1 MSAGSEENPSPN
13 PVLDLNEIREILHK
27 IFLKYSHNSKQ
38 LKLIQFKRF
47 LQDAGIYEAIAA
59 QKKTKVSQTVIHNHN
74 GLLVED
80 VQIIFHKA
88 KDVA

>member
-1 MSAGSEENPSPN
+1 MSAGSEESPSPN

-38 LKLIQFKRF
+38 LKLIQFKKF
-47 LQDAGIYEAIAA
+47 LQDAGIYEAITA
-59 QKKTKVSQTVIHNHN
+59 QKKMKVSQTVIHNHN
-74 GLLVED
+74 GLLAED
-80 VQIIFHKA
+80 IQIIFHKA